1 MQKINTLNTNID
13 ETTWQVLLKHNR
25 GILIVG
31 VLLLLFG
38 FWIDVLWIPD
48 HPAGWL
54 YFLNL
59 LPGVLLLLTWYLASK
74 YSKTRWVIIIAG
86 ILISFVVSSFAVFF
100 NVIGGAFVAAT
111 KPVTDVTQYKE
122 IREQMGDSELTHHFP
137 LSIPE
142 NAKNVQFEYL
152 PKFLQGGGHFQL
164 RMELPQSEI
173 NELIAKFQPQA
184 KYKFI
189 GGDRSD
195 HSNMEGG
202 VPTTYFYTSGTDEYS
217 FDDSYE
223 ILVLNAEAGGT
234 PDFQWNHGYSYGVVI
249 SLEKSEIIYWAEYW

>member
-1 MQKINTLNTNID
+1 VNTITE
-13 ETTWQVLLKHNR
+13 ETTWRNYLKHNR
-25 GILIVG
+25 GLLVIGILFF
-31 VLLLLFG
+31 LLG
-38 FWIDVLWIPD
+38 IWADIQWIPER
-48 HPAGWL
+48 PSGIL

-59 LPGVLLLLTWYLASK
+59 LPAGLLLLAWYLASK
-74 YSKTRWVIIIAG
+74 YQKRRWVIVIAG
-86 ILISFVVSSFAVFF
+86 VLIALVISLFVVFMNVFT
-100 NVIGGAFVAAT
+100 GAFVAAT
-111 KPVTDVTQYKE
+111 KPVTDVTRYKE
-122 IREQMGDSELTHHFP
+122 IREQMGDSELTQHFP

-142 NAKNVQFEYL
+142 NAENVQFEYL

-202 VPTTYFYTSGTDEYS
+202 VPTTYFYTSGTDEHS